1 MSRAKLIDYYIEKSQ
16 SPDFQIDQIRK
27 ELEPNNIP
35 EEDIRAI
42 VKMVDNHIL
51 NSAFT
56 KNSKNRSS
64 ELIIAGA
71 ILALLGVGITIA
83 TYTGLINL
91 GDNFLVVYGPF
102 FGGVSMIF
110 GGLAQRKNS
119 SSKIRSNRQKL
130 DL

>member
-1 MSRAKLIDYYIEKSQ
+1 MSRSKLIDYYIEKSQ

-42 VKMVDNHIL
+42 VKLVDNHIL
-51 NSAFT
+51 NNAFT
-56 KNSKNRSS
+56 KNSKNRST

-71 ILALLGVGITIA
+71 ILALLGVGVTIA

>member
-42 VKMVDNHIL
+42 VKLVDNHIL

-71 ILALLGVGITIA
+71 ILALLGVGVTIA
-83 TYTGLINL
+83 TYTGFINL

-130 DL
+130 DF

>member
-42 VKMVDNHIL
+42 VKLVDNHIL

-56 KNSKNRSS
+56 KNSKNRST

-71 ILALLGVGITIA
+71 ILALLGVGVTIA

-102 FGGVSMIF
+102 FGGVSMLF

>member
-16 SPDFQIDQIRK
+16 SQDFQIDQIRK

-42 VKMVDNHIL
+42 VKLVDNHIL

-56 KNSKNRSS
+56 KNSKNKST
-64 ELIIAGA
+64 ELIIAGT
-71 ILALLGVGITIA
+71 ILALLGVGVTIA

>member
-42 VKMVDNHIL
+42 VKLVDNHIL

-56 KNSKNRSS
+56 KNSKNRST

-71 ILALLGVGITIA
+71 ILALLGAGVTIA

-102 FGGVSMIF
+102 FGGVSMLF

>member
-42 VKMVDNHIL
+42 VRLVDNHIL

-71 ILALLGVGITIA
+71 ILALLGVGVTIA
-83 TYTGLINL
+83 TFTGFINL

>member
-1 MSRAKLIDYYIEKSQ
+1 MIRAKLIDYYIEKSQ

-42 VKMVDNHIL
+42 VKLVDNHIL

-56 KNSKNRSS
+56 KNSKNRST

-91 GDNFLVVYGPF
+91 GDNFSRPPCFIL
-102 FGGVSMIF
+102 
-110 GGLAQRKNS
+110 N
-119 SSKIRSNRQKL
+119 
-130 DL
+130 

>member
-1 MSRAKLIDYYIEKSQ
+1 MSRSKLIDYYIEKSQ

-42 VKMVDNHIL
+42 VKLVDNHIL
-51 NSAFT
+51 NNAFT
-56 KNSKNRSS
+56 KNSKNRST

-102 FGGVSMIF
+102 FGGVSMLF

-119 SSKIRSNRQKL
+119 NPKIRLKRKKF